1 MRFLFV
7 DQILKNDK
15 PSYIAGVKHICSD
28 DPLIGQAEGKYAF
41 IPSLIGETI
50 GQLAAWKVM
59 HTQGFR
65 GRPVAGMV
73 AEVKIYRPAYLGE
86 SLFLEAF
93 IDALDEIAVEYHG
106 QASVNGELVLEIQG
120 AIGPILPMQDFID
133 SNLVERQYQEID
145 RPYTGE
151 LSSYFASLATLPL
164 PVGEVNLCCLNF
176 DAMLS
181 LKPTESC
188 RAFKK
193 ISRAAPY
200 FADHFPHKP
209 VLPLTVLL
217 ECCANL
223 AQDFLQ
229 ASAWASRYRLS
240 QMQRIKMSEF
250 VQPGDVVE
258 TELLIKKQAPGLLIL
273 HLRSFIQ
280 QQRVC
285 VVDFVYSEV

>member
-15 PSYIAGVKHICSD
+15 STYIAGVKHICSD
-28 DPLIGQAEGKYAF
+28 DPLICHAEGQYAF

-59 HTQGFR
+59 HAQGFR

-73 AEVKIYRPAYLGE
+73 ALVNIHRPAYLGE
-86 SLFLEAF
+86 TLFLEAF
-93 IDALDEIAVEYHG
+93 IDALDDIAVEYHG
-106 QASVNGELVLEIQG
+106 QASVNGELVLDIQG

-133 SNLVERQYQEID
+133 PKLVECQYQEID
-145 RPYTGE
+145 RPYIGEITG
-151 LSSYFASLATLPL
+151 FFQSLVTLPL
-164 PVGEVNLCCLNF
+164 PDRGGRICGLHF

-181 LKPTESC
+181 LKPAESC

-193 ISRAAPY
+193 ISRSAPY

-223 AQDFLQ
+223 AMDFLQ
-229 ASAWASRYRLS
+229 ASAWSSRYRLT

-250 VQPGDVVE
+250 VQPGDVIE
-258 TELLIKKQAPGLLIL
+258 TELLIKKQEPGLLIL
-273 HLRSFIQ
+273 HLRSFVQ
-280 QQRVC
+280 EQRVC